1 MDICMTFT
9 RSRGG
14 GETIV
19 KLCFVIATGIIR
31 LSEVHIFMLYIPIMR
46 MLKYNKAIS
55 LMLCTAEKI

>member
-31 LSEVHIFMLYIPIMR
+31 LSEVHIFMLYTHHAHVEI
-46 MLKYNKAIS
+46 
-55 LMLCTAEKI
+55 